1 MASEGFVRGAFA
13 AIRGYHCLW
22 VGVSSL
28 SWSPSPVH
36 HLGNTNK
43 PINPQVFRLGHSE
56 EFPCLQLTWEMEL
69 LLFLSNTCP
78 CTRRRAVSRNGIWA
92 CFERPEHLPPCA
104 RALPPALAEAGR
116 SEVGHSVSTR
126 LLSSRRSNQHQK
138 ITLAAT
144 LLALEE
150 MTLMRQRKHGLQAC
164 Y

>member
-1 MASEGFVRGAFA
+1 MASVGFVRGAFT

-43 PINPQVFRLGHSE
+43 PINPQVFRLGHSG

-116 SEVGHSVSTR
+116 RGGTLSVNKASQ
-126 LLSSRRSNQHQK
+126 LSPVQP
-138 ITLAAT
+138 AA
-144 LLALEE
+144 ENYFSC
-150 MTLMRQRKHGLQAC
+150 HPPC
-164 Y
+164 S